1 MNVIVKQQVL
11 SWLESL
17 VKIVEM
23 SATDAIQVSVPKTG
37 RIEVL
42 NSDFTVSFFD
52 FNQMLRSEIGYTLDE
67 VMKAGLSFANSFK

>member
-1 MNVIVKQQVL
+1 MNAIVKKQVL
-11 SWLESL
+11 SWFESL

-52 FNQMLRSEIGYTLDE
+52 FNQMLRSEIGYSLDE
-67 VMKAGLSFANSFK
+67 VMKAGLYFANSFK